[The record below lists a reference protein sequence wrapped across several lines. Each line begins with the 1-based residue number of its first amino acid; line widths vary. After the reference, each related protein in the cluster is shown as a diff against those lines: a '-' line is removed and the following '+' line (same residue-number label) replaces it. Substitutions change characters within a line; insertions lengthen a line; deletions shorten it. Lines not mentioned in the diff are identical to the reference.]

1 MHRNKY
7 IMKDVDGMWDLLE
20 EVFPTGGN
28 QDLFKTDL
36 AKDVERLEID
46 TIQNALS
53 VCEGNQTKTAKM
65 LGLGR
70 TNLIAKIKKYNIS
83 VAS

>member
-1 MHRNKY
+1 
-7 IMKDVDGMWDLLE
+7 MKDVDAMWDLLE
-20 EVFPTGGN
+20 DVFPTGGTE
-28 QDLFKTDL
+28 DMYKTDL
-36 AKDVERLEID
+36 AKEVEKLEID
-46 TIQNALS
+46 SIKNALG

-70 TNLIAKIKKYNIS
+70 TNLIAKLKKYNIS

>member
-1 MHRNKY
+1 
-7 IMKDVDGMWDLLE
+7 MKDVDGMWDLLE
-20 EVFPTGGN
+20 EVFPTGGSD
-28 QDLFKTDL
+28 DLFKTDL
-36 AKDVERLEID
+36 ANDVAKLEIE

-70 TNLIAKIKKYNIS
+70 TNLIAKIKKYKIIGEKS
-83 VAS
+83 KLL

>member
-1 MHRNKY
+1 MN
-7 IMKDVDGMWDLLE
+7 DADAMWDLLE
-20 EVFPTGGN
+20 DVFPTGGT
-28 QDLFKTDL
+28 DDMYKTDL

-46 TIQNALS
+46 TIKTALG